1 LEESFSMYMYL
12 ILWINLTSLKYWIYL
27 RI

>member
-1 LEESFSMYMYL
+1 LEECFSMPMYL
-12 ILWINLTSLKYWIYL
+12 IVWINLTSLKYWIYL